1 MKSKE
6 TILVQMNFRPDYS
19 PIKDVSVNSM
29 LLDLIKRMLI
39 KEPEQRISL
48 VEIF

>member
-6 TILVQMNFRPDYS
+6 TMSVKVIFRPDYS
-19 PIKDVSVNSM
+19 PIKDVTVNSM